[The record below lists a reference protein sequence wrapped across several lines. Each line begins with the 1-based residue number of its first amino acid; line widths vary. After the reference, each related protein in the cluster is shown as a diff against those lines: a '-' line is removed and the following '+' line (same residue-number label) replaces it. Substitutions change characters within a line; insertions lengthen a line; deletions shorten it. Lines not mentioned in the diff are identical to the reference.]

1 MNIFFSKPFLR
12 LRTMIVLPAA
22 CLLLVLAACNGGD
35 QKDKDKPGD
44 KPKDNTEK
52 PADDKGAQKPEMDS
66 SILTIAAVRNTPDGS
81 GTEVLFNERA
91 EIYVIAKGSANYKA
105 NADMINAAVSRNTPE
120 ANTVVKLFANR
131 GSNSISNIVMA
142 TEAEAG
148 QYRKMNVMEKSL
160 AKPVAVDV
168 SRIDTAKFNRVE
180 NLRAFAPVFK
190 LCTSLVPDYATLVS
204 MFNYCVS
211 QGCNKP
217 GPYIIPN
224 CIPFQYVRDGCYARA
239 HKMRQMIQQKYGYCC
254 EKVFSFANSGNATL
268 AVKADKWGGC
278 CVNWWYHVVP
288 LFRVNMKV
296 AGFTY
301 QVCYVLDPGM
311 FNQPVTLSTWLQAQ
325 KNTTCSPNAN
335 VSMYSIQPGS
345 AYAPSNYAGTTFST
359 DPNYVQTEQT
369 LIAYK
374 NLKTCN

>member
-1 MNIFFSKPFLR
+1 MNHFFSKPFLS

-22 CLLLVLAACNGGD
+22 CLLLALTACNDGN
-35 QKDKDKPGD
+35 QKDKDKTSD

-52 PADDKGAQKPEMDS
+52 PVDDKAAKKPEMDS
-66 SILTIAAVRNTPDGS
+66 SILTIAAVRNTPDGN

-91 EIYVIAKGSANYKA
+91 EIYVIPKGSANYKT
-105 NADMINAAVSRNTPE
+105 NAEMVTAAMSKNTPE
-120 ANTVVKLFANR
+120 ANAVVKLFASR

-142 TEAEAG
+142 TEAEASS
-148 QYRKMNVMEKSL
+148 YTKLNKIEKSL
-160 AKPVAVDV
+160 AKPVVVDV
-168 SRIDTAKFNRVE
+168 SKIDTAKFNRVE
-180 NLRAFAPVFK
+180 NLRVFGPVFR
-190 LCTSLVPDYATLVS
+190 LCNSLVPDYATLVA
-204 MFNYCVS
+204 MFNYCAG
-211 QGCNKP
+211 QGCNNP

-278 CVNWWYHVVP
+278 CVTWWYHVVP
-288 LFRVNMKV
+288 LFRLNVKF
-296 AGFTY
+296 AGRTF
-301 QVCYVLDPGM
+301 QMCYVLDPGM

-325 KNTTCSPNAN
+325 KNTICSPNAN

-345 AYAPSNYAGTTFST
+345 AYAPSNYAGTSFST

>member
-1 MNIFFSKPFLR
+1 MNKYLLLQVSKWR
-12 LRTMIVLPAA
+12 LLIALPAIS
-22 CLLLVLAACNGGD
+22 LLLLFTACNDGD
-35 QKDKDKPGD
+35 QKDKDKD

-52 PADDKGAQKPEMDS
+52 PADDKTAKKPEMDS
-66 SILTIAAVRNTPDGS
+66 SILTIAEVRNTPDGN
-81 GTEVLFNERA
+81 GTEVFFNERA
-91 EIYVIAKGSANYKA
+91 EVYVIAKGSANYKT
-105 NADMINAAVSRNTPE
+105 NSDMVNGAIGRNTPE

-142 TEAEAG
+142 TEAEAKS
-148 QYRKMNVMEKSL
+148 YNTVNKMEKSL
-160 AKPVAVDV
+160 VKPVAIDV
-168 SRIDTAKFNRVE
+168 SKIDTAKFSRVE
-180 NLRAFAPVFK
+180 NLKIFGPVFK
-190 LCTSLVPDYATLVS
+190 LCNSLVPDYATLVK
-204 MFNYCVS
+204 MFDYCAG

-288 LFRVNMKV
+288 LFRVNVKFG
-296 AGFTY
+296 AFSY

-311 FNQPVTLSTWLQAQ
+311 FNQPVTLATWLQAQ
-325 KNTTCSPNAN
+325 KNTTCSANAN

-345 AYAPSNYAGTTFST
+345 AYWPTNFAGTTFGT